1 MTLAVLEDKPRWYV
15 IYTKPKQEK
24 RAECNLNACNI
35 KTFAPRVR
43 ESSYNRVLDRVVY
56 RNNPFFPRYV
66 FALFSASSML
76 HKVSF
81 TRGVD
86 NVLSFGSGPAMV
98 DNEII
103 VTMQARIKEDGLIHI
118 GKDLNP
124 GDKVVFKNGPLKDF
138 VGILEHYVD
147 EKTRVMILLTTVRYQ
162 GHILVERELVT
173 AAAAKA

>member
-1 MTLAVLEDKPRWYV
+1 MLAVLEDKPRWYV

-24 RAECNLNACNI
+24 RAECNLNARNI

-43 ESSYNRVLDRVVY
+43 ESCYNRVLDRVVY
-56 RNNPFFPRYV
+56 RNSPFFPRYV
-66 FALFSASSML
+66 FALFTASSML
-76 HKVSF
+76 HEVSF

-86 NVLSFGSGPAMV
+86 NVLSFGSRPAAV

-103 VTMQARIKEDGLIHI
+103 ATMQTRIKEDGLIHI

-138 VGILEHYVD
+138 VGIFEHYVD

-162 GHILVERELVT
+162 GHILVDRDLVT
-173 AAAAKA
+173 EAAAKA